1 MASLQDVAMTQ
12 PAPPPVDPGNGLLS
26 ETPAQLFT
34 SLIQGPG
41 GQRMA
46 LTIRTPSTTLTV
58 MLAKQDADAWARMIK
73 QVADAMSGS
82 GLIVAPNGVVP
93 KGQG

>member
-1 MASLQDVAMTQ
+1 MTQ
-12 PAPPPVDPGNGLLS
+12 PAPPPLDPGNQLLG
-26 ETPAQLFT
+26 ETPAQLST
-34 SLIQGPG
+34 ALLETPA

-58 MLAKQDADAWARMIK
+58 LLGHADAKAWSGQLAGFVS
-73 QVADAMSGS
+73 QMSSS
-82 GLIVAPNGVVP
+82 GLIVANGHAPVVP